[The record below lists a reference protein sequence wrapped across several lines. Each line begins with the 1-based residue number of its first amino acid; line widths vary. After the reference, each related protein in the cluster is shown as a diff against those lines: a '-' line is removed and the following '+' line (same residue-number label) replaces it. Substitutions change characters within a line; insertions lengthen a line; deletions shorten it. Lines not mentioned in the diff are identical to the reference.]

1 MMTIRKFAALALVA
15 ISFAATAPVLA
26 TTLKRMSLPD
36 LSRAA
41 HTIVRARCASQTP
54 HAGIQAKFGPSRP
67 SMWKKSGKDRRPRRS
82 QYVCSAA
89 SPGISRRQ
97 FPAYHDSR
105 RAKNWCSFSSAPQ
118 LRIFRLSVG
127 CRELSASD
135 ATVRLMRKSSRRT
148 PPHLPFLIRRRSAM
162 KPRVS
167 AKCHSA
173 HSTPW
178 W

>member
-1 MMTIRKFAALALVA
+1 MMTFRKFAALALMA
-15 ISFAATAPVLA
+15 ISIAANAPVLA

-41 HTIVRARCASQTP
+41 HTIVRARCVATP
-54 HAGIQAKFGPSRP
+54 HAGIQAKFGRSRP

-97 FPAYHDSR
+97 FRACRDSHR
-105 RAKNWCSFSSAPQ
+105 VKNWCCLSSVPQ

-127 CRELSASD
+127 CRELFASD
-135 ATVRLMRKSSRRT
+135 ATARLMRKSSRRT

-162 KPRVS
+162 RRPVS
-167 AKCHSA
+167 AKCESA
-173 HSTPW
+173 HSTP
-178 W
+178 